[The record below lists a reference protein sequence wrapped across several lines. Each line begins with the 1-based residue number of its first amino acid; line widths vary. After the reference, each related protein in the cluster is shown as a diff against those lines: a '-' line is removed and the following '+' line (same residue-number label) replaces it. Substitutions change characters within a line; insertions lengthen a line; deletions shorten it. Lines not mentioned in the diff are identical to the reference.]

1 MKPVFGTDLTNN
13 KANEDY
19 NADPFVIATPDE
31 ATLREFEKLG
41 EQAEET
47 VKKSGLPLPLTIA
60 KYVLGGISAI
70 VLGSTLS
77 AGAEVGFAQA
87 WENAAWLICIG
98 IACLPA
104 FLALWIYGRLRERK
118 VMEQDD
124 TQALS
129 RSMDQYAELLRQ
141 QLNVP
146 DNAKHVELLFFDY
159 KEKDGEIRPVSDTPL
174 INLEL
179 EAFRTEEHLCF
190 SDLHQTF
197 GFPLSSLTRI
207 STVRK
212 RTSLISWDKEESI
225 KSPQYKPYHLTTNDM
240 GFVFCKEYHVLELE
254 QNGEKWGIWF
264 PPYELPTMEALTG
277 LKAEPP
283 AQKNEEEA

>member
-1 MKPVFGTDLTNN
+1 MKPVFGTDLTND
-13 KANEDY
+13 KHNESY

-31 ATLREFEKLG
+31 STRREFERLG
-41 EQAEET
+41 ERAEET
-47 VKKSGLPLPLTIA
+47 VKKSGLPLPLNIA
-60 KYVLGGISAI
+60 KYVLGGIGAI

-77 AGAEVGFAQA
+77 AGAEVGFAKA

-98 IACLPA
+98 LACLPA
-104 FLALWIYGRLRERK
+104 FLALWLYGRYRQKK

-129 RSMDQYAELLRQ
+129 HSLDQYAELLRQ
-141 QLNVP
+141 QLNIP
-146 DNAKHVELLFFDY
+146 GDAKNVELLFFRY
-159 KEKDGEIRPVSDTPL
+159 KEKDGEIRPLSDMPL
-174 INLEL
+174 LNLTL

-197 GFPLSSLTRI
+197 GFPLSSLIRI
-207 STVRK
+207 ATVKK
-212 RTSLISWDKEESI
+212 RVSLISWDKEEPI

-264 PPYELPTMEALTG
+264 PPYELPAMEALTG
-277 LKAEPP
+277 LRAEPA
-283 AQKNEEEA
+283 AQKNEEDS